1 MQLLEASLQTHYAAP
16 QGKSAAAVYR
26 LYREQCQQQNI
37 SPVSEQTFYRVR
49 ARFTTNEVV
58 AARRGRRAAYA
69 SQPFY
74 WLDQTTPRHGERPF
88 ALAHLDHTELDI
100 VLVSSLTGKPLGKPW
115 ATFLTDAYSRRIL
128 ACYLTY
134 DPPVIGP

>member
-1 MQLLEASLQTHYAAP
+1 MSQ
-16 QGKSAAAVYR
+16 
-26 LYREQCQQQNI
+26 
-37 SPVSEQTFYRVR
+37 QTFYRVR

-58 AARRGRRAAYA
+58 AKRKGTRAAYA
-69 SQPFY
+69 SAPFA

-100 VLVSSLTGKPLGKPW
+100 VLVSSLTGKPLGKLW

-134 DPPVIGP
+134 DPPAIAR